1 MEINFDTNDIQYFTD
16 AQLEAQQIAL
26 EPVAVAG
33 FKADLLSA
41 VKTEIETR
49 KEDWFASDLDNDGQP
64 SWEQEWSDFGEVYD
78 DSYGDYV

>member
-1 MEINFDTNDIQYFTD
+1 MEINFNIDDIQYFTD
-16 AQLEAQQIAL
+16 AQLEAWQIAL
-26 EPVAVAG
+26 EPVAIAG

-41 VKTEIETR
+41 IKTEIETR
-49 KEDWFASDLDNDGQP
+49 KEDWFGSDLENDGQP